1 MNGYTDGVAQNL
13 SEQSMEQGL
22 NIEFVGD
29 VKSDFSNLEE
39 LLKPYVDLDKNKLQ
53 ELKETKEICLN
64 DYDDIATF
72 IDEDTMKLYI
82 EHDWYGVFN
91 DLSEGGLLFITDMD
105 KNVLGVKLGAA
116 GEHLGQ
122 VSVWVDSYKGVITQ
136 GGKDY
141 PLSEN
146 DRQELDEIADTIYND

>member
-13 SEQSMEQGL
+13 SEQSMDQGL

-29 VKSDFSNLEE
+29 VKEDFSNLEE

-91 DLSEGGLLFITDMD
+91 DLSEGGLLFITDMN

-116 GEHLGQ
+116 GEHIGQ
-122 VSVWVDSYKGVITQ
+122 VSVWVDTYKGVITQ

>member
-29 VKSDFSNLEE
+29 VESDFSNLEE
-39 LLKPYVDLDKNKLQ
+39 LLEPYVDLDNDQLK
-53 ELKETKEICLN
+53 ELKETKETYLDN
-64 DYDDIATF
+64 DGTTAY
-72 IDEDTMKLYI
+72 IDEADMKLYI
-82 EHDWYGVFN
+82 EYNWYDVFN
-91 DLSEGGLLFITDMD
+91 DLSEGGLLFITDMN

-122 VSVWVDSYKGVITQ
+122 VSMWVDTYKGVITQ

-146 DRQELDEIADTIYND
+146 DRQELNEIADTIYND